1 MIKIYTIFEVNIG
14 LNTEEQVNE
23 LEEAVIH
30 SIQNEMQKEKI
41 LKQHSNNRAVGNT
54 SRGIIYM

>member
-1 MIKIYTIFEVNIG
+1 MIKIYTTFEVNIG

-30 SIQNEMQKEKI
+30 SIQNEMEK
-41 LKQHSNNRAVGNT
+41 RENT
-54 SRGIIYM
+54 ETT